1 MAVVDIT
8 EYDKLAIDNMGARV
22 AAGVEP
28 AGVVQQIA
36 VTGTSAPSVAF
47 NQNTKFVRV
56 HTDVTIRI
64 KFGAGTPVVAA
75 TSQRMVAGATE
86 YFGVTP
92 GIKMAAITSA

>member
-1 MAVVDIT
+1 MATVDIT
-8 EYDKLAIDNMGARV
+8 EYDKLASDNLGARI

-28 AGVVQQIA
+28 ARIVQQIA
-36 VTGTSAPSVAF
+36 VSGVSAACPVEF
-47 NQNTKFVRV
+47 EGNTRFVRV

-64 KFGAGTPVVAA
+64 AFGKNPVASSA
-75 TSQRMVAGATE
+75 SQRMPAGATE

>member
-8 EYDKLAIDNMGARV
+8 EYDKLALDNLGARV

-28 AGVVQQIA
+28 SKSVQQIA
-36 VTGTSAPSVAF
+36 VTGASAACAAAF
-47 NQNTKFVRV
+47 DGNTKFVRV

-64 KFGAGTPVVAA
+64 AFGAAPVAAA

>member
-8 EYDKLAIDNMGARV
+8 EYDKLALDNLGARV

-28 AGVVQQIA
+28 SKAVQQIA
-36 VTGTSAPSVAF
+36 VSASSAACANRF
-47 NQNTKFVRV
+47 DGNTKFVRV

-64 KFGAGTPVVAA
+64 AFGASPTAAA